1 MAILYPIVL
10 GGFKF
15 FVNPTK
21 IEVSKRSSISEVR
34 TMAGT
39 IFQTWPDLPDEIS
52 FSGMAFGIRS
62 ISELR
67 AMESSLQRNPDVKE
81 VTLVYKFREYKGFM
95 RDLTVSANADN
106 PRMFDYSFKFVSR
119 DRFSL
124 DTMPIGQTPGIKTEF
139 DFFTAQLSTAT
150 SQILSIP
157 ADLSNDVN
165 AIYLQMFGKSGTA
178 ESGLGMFIGRPRS
191 SGVLSSITGGKIG
204 GNSGRIG

>member
-10 GGFKF
+10 DGFKF

-21 IEVSKRSSISEVR
+21 IEVSKRSNISEIR

-52 FSGMAFGIRS
+52 FTGMAFGIRS

-67 AMESSLQRNPDVKE
+67 AMENALQKNPEAKE
-81 VTLVYKFREYKGFM
+81 VNLVYKFRSYPGFV
-95 RDLTVSANADN
+95 RDLTVSANAEN

-119 DRFSL
+119 TRFVL
-124 DTMPIGQTPGIKTEF
+124 DTFPIGQTPGIKTEF

-157 ADLSNDVN
+157 ADLANDVN
-165 AIYLQMFGKSGTA
+165 AIYTQMFGKSGTA
-178 ESGLGMFIGRPRS
+178 GGGLGMFIGRPRS

-204 GNSGRIG
+204 GSSGRIG